1 MVATWT
7 LTPGQEYRVRINS
20 STAAASTQGFA
31 WRQIRVLA
39 EPDAYD
45 RLTIL
50 DMSDP
55 AGVKEKRPYLANVI
69 EVEGQVPP
77 PPSSPAGGLAGVRL
91 GDVATVDPLS
101 ADVGIGV
108 ITRVEANHV
117 RIKPVIGG
125 PVRRILKNRLR
136 SR

>member
-1 MVATWT
+1 M
-7 LTPGQEYRVRINS
+7 
-20 STAAASTQGFA
+20 
-31 WRQIRVLA
+31 LA
-39 EPDAYD
+39 EPDAYG
-45 RLTIL
+45 RLSIL

-55 AGVKEKRPYLANVI
+55 TAGPKEKRPYLANVI

-101 ADVGIGV
+101 GDVGIGV
-108 ITRVEANHV
+108 ITRVEENHV
-117 RIKPVIGG
+117 RVKPVIGG
-125 PVRRILKNRLR
+125 PVCRILKNRVR